1 MCFRPGALVTLG
13 RYHLGLFAQFLHQPL
28 PSLNI
33 ELNLFL
39 RFGTGKE
46 IKVDRY
52 QEFII
57 ICTEMLGQSQARV
70 GSRACAL
77 VSLKSM
83 DTSPGAPGKQVECA
97 GADGQRD

>member
-1 MCFRPGALVTLG
+1 MCCRAGTLVTLG

-28 PSLNI
+28 PSLDT
-33 ELNLFL
+33 ELNLFSL
-39 RFGTGKE
+39 FGTGKE
-46 IKVDRY
+46 SKVDRH

-57 ICTEMLGQSQARV
+57 IRTDLLGRSQARV

-83 DTSPGAPGKQVECA
+83 DRSPGAPGKQVECA
-97 GADGQRD
+97 GADG

>member
-1 MCFRPGALVTLG
+1 MCFRAGALVTLG
-13 RYHLGLFAQFLHQPL
+13 RYHLALFAQFLHQPL

-39 RFGTGKE
+39 LFGTGKE
-46 IKVDRY
+46 SKVDRY

-57 ICTEMLGQSQARV
+57 TRTGLVGGSQARE

-83 DTSPGAPGKQVECA
+83 ETSPGAPGKQVECA
-97 GADGQRD
+97 GADG